1 MNNLSRYII
10 AQLDAVDI
18 LPELRDIL
26 AQLVAADADRLG
38 RDKALQ
44 SIPLIAQLFTRS
56 EKYSDIVI
64 PFSAAWLTMYAAII
78 RMDDLQDGDLI
89 LPPFPTSVSV
99 HSQYTI
105 LISYLIL
112 AQRLL
117 DVIDPSLV
125 PFARV
130 ARIRQLWT
138 SMILRMG
145 GGQYRDLNPPSHLG
159 SIVVLSQYQQIA
171 QAKTGA
177 TFTLAF
183 GGTAMLFS
191 DEPQVYE
198 SLAVIGEIYG
208 TLLQYGDDLNDAAVQ
223 PNATLTLPQALIS
236 AQTNVH
242 TQLTPSEIFLSL
254 YAAYYAAMEEYLCH
268 VPEPIQVG
276 IRSIFDQT
284 FTCRE

>member
-1 MNNLSRYII
+1 MTTLPTYII
-10 AQLDAVDI
+10 AQLHSADI
-18 LPELRDIL
+18 LPELRSIL
-26 AQLVAADADRLG
+26 VELVAADIDRLG

-44 SIPLIAQLFTRS
+44 SIPIIARLFTSS
-56 EKYSDIVI
+56 ENCSDIVV

-78 RMDDLQDGDLI
+78 RIDDLQDGDTI
-89 LPPFPTSVSV
+89 LPPFPTTISV

-117 DVIDPSLV
+117 DLINPVLV
-125 PFARV
+125 PTNRL

-145 GGQYRDLNPPSHLG
+145 GGQYRDLTSSLNIESTL
-159 SIVVLSQYQQIA
+159 ILNQYQQTA
-171 QAKTGA
+171 QAKTGS

-191 DEPQVYE
+191 DDPNIYE

-208 TLLQYGDDLNDAAVQ
+208 TLLQYGDDLNDAAIQ
-223 PNATLTLPQALIS
+223 PNTTLTLPHALIS
-236 AQTNVH
+236 AQTDLNP
-242 TQLTPSEIFLSL
+242 TEIFPSI
-254 YAAYYAAMEEYLCH
+254 YTAYYMAMEKCLH
-268 VPEPIQVG
+268 PLPQTIQEG
-276 IRSIFDQT
+276 IRGIFDKT
-284 FTCRE
+284 FICGE